1 MTGDERP
8 IEDALILIVGPPGAR
23 TAADAALE
31 AGGFDRRV
39 SISTRDLSVGGGL
52 PSIRPDAAIV
62 DATEAGADG
71 LALVRRLREDA
82 GDLPILVQ
90 IGSLEERRAAFDAGA
105 SEVFA
110 RPVDIVEL
118 LARLT
123 LLLDRARLARLS
135 AAFREEMDVELRHA
149 ARMTRTILPQ
159 RGAIAAA
166 AASAGVAIDAM
177 HRPASRIGGDFWSV
191 IPFGDGRL
199 GLLVADVSGHGL
211 SAALRA
217 FGLHSLVQPPPPF
230 AADPA
235 AMIAHLDR
243 RLFDIWGDTGVFTAA
258 VYGVLDAGGGV
269 FRSVGAGLRD
279 GFVIRPDLTVATVAG
294 RGQPL
299 GLFEQAERRPA
310 EVAVAPGDTLV
321 LYSDAVVEC
330 FDVPGAP
337 RDETEF
343 AEWVADHLRN
353 EPATDR
359 AKLATSVGA
368 EFVDAYG
375 DGIKDDLLIV
385 SVHRPA
391 AASLT
396 PG

>member
-1 MTGDERP
+1 MTGDDRP
-8 IEDALILIVGPPGAR
+8 IDDALILVVGPAGAR
-23 TAADAALE
+23 SAVDAALE

-39 SISTRDLSVGGGL
+39 SISPRDLSVGGGL
-52 PSIRPDAAIV
+52 AAIRPDAAIV
-62 DATEAGADG
+62 DASEAGADG
-71 LALVRRLREDA
+71 LALVRRIRDDA
-82 GDLPILVQ
+82 PDLPLLVQ
-90 IGSLEERRAAFDAGA
+90 IGALEGRRAAFDAGA
-105 SEVFA
+105 SDVFA
-110 RPVDIVEL
+110 RPADIVEL

-123 LLLDRARLARLS
+123 LLLDRARLARVS
-135 AAFREEMDVELRHA
+135 AAYREEMEVELRHA
-149 ARMTRTILPQ
+149 ARMTRAILPQ
-159 RGAIAAA
+159 RGTIAAA
-166 AASAGVAIDAM
+166 AAAAGVAIDAV
-177 HRPASRIGGDFWSV
+177 HRPASRIGGDIWSV
-191 IPFGDGRL
+191 IPLPEGRL

-258 VYGVLDAGGGV
+258 VYGVLDPGAGV

-279 GFVIRPDLTVATVAG
+279 GFVLRPDLSTVTVAG
-294 RGQPL
+294 RGRPL
-299 GLFEQAERRPA
+299 GLFEAAAREPS
-310 EVAVAPGDTLV
+310 EVALGPGDTLV

-337 RDETEF
+337 REEAEF
-343 AEWVADHLRN
+343 AAWVADHLRT

-359 AKLATSVGA
+359 AELATSVGA

-385 SVHRPA
+385 SVHRP
-391 AASLT
+391 
-396 PG
+396 G